1 MLAITVNGH
10 PLRVAAVVERGH
22 VLVPARAFFAAAGL
36 PDRRD
41 DSKDAYVELRDLAR
55 EIGAV
60 VRYDARTKIVS
71 ITTAAKPQTAN
82 ANVTGLTPAPDAP
95 VNSAYPT
102 ISATLDRAAAVPGSV
117 SLTVDGQDVTQ
128 FAAFDGSTITYLPR
142 SGLARGLHTVVFSGK
157 TAAQQPFSAQWSF
170 TTDLAAPP
178 DASAFDPAQFRFYT
192 SGPASYS
199 SGDWLHFV
207 LVAPPNG
214 TAEVQVCGLGQF
226 PMIGTPQSEMYTGSI
241 PAPPGVWIPSCQVT
255 AVYTSWNGTR
265 TYVPV
270 PVYIGLFTKQ
280 RATPRPRMTS
290 RPVPSEPRKPEPA
303 PAPVPTP
310 HPASAST
317 PRPAPPVHRP
327 IVPRPRRTPGL

>member
-10 PLRVAAVVERGH
+10 PVRVAAVVERGH

-36 PDRRD
+36 PDRRA

-60 VRYDARTKIVS
+60 VRYDGRTKIVS

-102 ISATLDRAAAVPGSV
+102 ISATLDRAAAAPGSV

-142 SGLARGLHTVVFSGK
+142 SGLARGSHTVVFSGK

-192 SGPASYS
+192 SGPASYYP
-199 SGDWLHFV
+199 GDWLHFV

-214 TAEVQVCGLGQF
+214 TAEVQVCGLGHF

-241 PAPPGVWIPSCQVT
+241 PAPPGMWIPSCQVT
-255 AVYTSWNGTR
+255 AVYTSWNGAR

-270 PVYIGLFTKQ
+270 PVYIGIFTQ
-280 RATPRPRMTS
+280 RRNTATPRPHTTS
-290 RPVPSEPRKPEPA
+290 RPLQPEPRKPEA
-303 PAPVPTP
+303 
-310 HPASAST
+310 T
-317 PRPAPPVHRP
+317 PRPAPLPVHRQP
-327 IVPRPRRTPGL
+327 IVPRPRRTPPV